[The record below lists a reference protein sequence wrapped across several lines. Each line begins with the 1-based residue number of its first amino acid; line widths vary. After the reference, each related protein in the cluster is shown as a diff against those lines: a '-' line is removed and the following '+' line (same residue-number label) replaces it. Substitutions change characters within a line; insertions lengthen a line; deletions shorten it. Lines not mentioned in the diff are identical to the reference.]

1 MNTNSTIDQPA
12 VATTPQTLVP
22 VRDKTWLGGFGN
34 ILAKELRDWFGTR
47 RWWMQALLW
56 VIIFNGLLAVALNVI
71 PQAGPIDAR
80 SGEGLFMT
88 AITEFLRTAA
98 LLGSIGIIVLSQ
110 DEIIQEKQS
119 GTLAWILSKPV
130 SRTSLLLSKLI
141 ANTLGGLIFIIAIPG
156 LIAYLELWLAS
167 GIAAPVGPYLLS
179 LAVLLLT
186 LFFYITLSLLLGVVF
201 DQRGPVLAG
210 TFGVL
215 IGGLIL
221 TQFVPKLA
229 YILPLSM
236 DKAATALLQQQP
248 LPSALSFELISA
260 GLFSILFI
268 VAALWIFEEAEL

>member
-1 MNTNSTIDQPA
+1 MNTNSTINQPA
-12 VATTPQTLVP
+12 IATTPQTLVP
-22 VRDKTWLGGFGN
+22 VRDNAWLGGFGT

-47 RWWMQALLW
+47 RWWMQALIW
-56 VIIFNGLLAVALNVI
+56 VVIFNGLLAVALNVI
-71 PQAGPIDAR
+71 PQSGPIDAR
-80 SGEGLFMT
+80 SGEGLFRT
-88 AITEFLRTAA
+88 AIMEFLRTMA

-130 SRTSLLLSKLI
+130 SRTSLILSKLI

-156 LIAYLELWLAS
+156 LIAYIELWLAS

-236 DKAATALLQQQP
+236 DKAATTLLQQQP

-268 VAALWIFEEAEL
+268 LAALWIFEEAEL